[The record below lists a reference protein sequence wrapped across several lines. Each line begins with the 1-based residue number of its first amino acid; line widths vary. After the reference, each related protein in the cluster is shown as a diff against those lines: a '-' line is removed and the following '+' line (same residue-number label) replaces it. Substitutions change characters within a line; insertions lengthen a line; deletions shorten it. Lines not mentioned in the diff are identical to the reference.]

1 MKTSAVLYCAALC
14 AAAWTCAPA
23 GASEPASEI
32 RVVYPAS
39 ATSCEPILADGVKG
53 LSAKP
58 PVKENGRL
66 EIETP
71 LGQIREV
78 RDTLAAI
85 RQTQT
90 ELARGIETLVSRAP
104 APDRADEILAAIE
117 RASATRA
124 EREPQAQPPAPE
136 PEPTPAPTLSAD
148 PIPAPRPSEPRA
160 AARID
165 AGTWRAVFAALA
177 VWLALAVL
185 VKCAAKARTAAREF
199 MRSLASGRADAEP
212 KGDAE

>member
-1 MKTSAVLYCAALC
+1 MKTSAVLSCAALC

-117 RASATRA
+117 RASASRA
-124 EREPQAQPPAPE
+124 EQEAKTMASMYQRLLDAQLSEAQSIANQAYRQQQ
-136 PEPTPAPTLSAD
+136 LSQNAEQE
-148 PIPAPRPSEPRA
+148 AYERRLMA
-160 AARID
+160 AKLLAD
-165 AGTWRAVFAALA
+165 AGDF
-177 VWLALAVL
+177 
-185 VKCAAKARTAAREF
+185 
-199 MRSLASGRADAEP
+199 S
-212 KGDAE
+212 

>member
-78 RDTLAAI
+78 RDTLDAI

-90 ELARGIETLVSRAP
+90 GSRLLVHLTPSRWAQPTVTRLP
-104 APDRADEILAAIE
+104 APIRARKSRL
-117 RASATRA
+117 R
-124 EREPQAQPPAPE
+124 
-136 PEPTPAPTLSAD
+136 
-148 PIPAPRPSEPRA
+148 
-160 AARID
+160 
-165 AGTWRAVFAALA
+165 
-177 VWLALAVL
+177 
-185 VKCAAKARTAAREF
+185 ARTQQQAKRERRF
-199 MRSLASGRADAEP
+199 KRNRRPRLVLRALKIPSTGRTSSTMRLCTAPSSGLMRKAS
-212 KGDAE
+212 

>member
-23 GASEPASEI
+23 GASEPASKI

-39 ATSCEPILADGVKG
+39 ATSCEPMLADGVKG

-78 RDTLAAI
+78 RDTLDAI

-117 RASATRA
+117 RASASRA

-136 PEPTPAPTLSAD
+136 PTPAPTLSPD

-199 MRSLASGRADAEP
+199 MRALASGRADAEP
-212 KGDAE
+212 KGDAK

>member
-1 MKTSAVLYCAALC
+1 MKTSAVLSCAALC

-117 RASATRA
+117 RASSARA
-124 EREPQAQPPAPE
+124 EQEPQAQP
-136 PEPTPAPTLSAD
+136 PAPTLSAD

-199 MRSLASGRADAEP
+199 MRALASGRADAEP
-212 KGDAE
+212 KGDAK